1 MKKLI
6 LIFFVALMASC
17 ATQKKIVYFQDAQID
32 SLNVVVSDGVVR
44 FSEGD
49 RISIIVSSRN
59 PELAAVFN
67 LPKVTISGTSGS
79 KLSTGSSEQMT
90 YIVDASG
97 EIDFP
102 VLGKVKIEG
111 LTREEVKDL
120 IQSKILESGMVKD
133 PIVTVM
139 YYNLR
144 FSVLGEISKPGVYD
158 LENDRTTILEALSK
172 AGDLT
177 INSVRDGVHVLRED
191 KEGKVITYA
200 LDMRSM
206 DIYKSPAFY
215 IEPGDV
221 IYVRPNITKTN
232 QSTINGNT
240 VRSTSFWM
248 SLASFMMTIS
258 LLFIN

>member
-32 SLNVVVSDGVVR
+32 SLNIVVSDGVVR
-44 FSEGD
+44 FGVGD
-49 RISIIVSSRN
+49 RISIVVSSRN
-59 PELAAVFN
+59 PELAIVFN
-67 LPKVTISGTSGS
+67 LPKVTMSGVSQASTSSGT
-79 KLSTGSSEQMT
+79 SEQMT
-90 YIVDASG
+90 YTVDNNG
-97 EIDFP
+97 DIEFP
-102 VLGKVKIEG
+102 ILGKVNIEG
-111 LTREEVKDL
+111 LTRDEVKDL
-120 IQSKILESGMVKD
+120 VQTKILESGMLKD

-177 INSVRDGVHVLRED
+177 INSERDGVHVLRED
-191 KEGKVITYA
+191 KDGKVITYA

-221 IYVRPNITKTN
+221 IYVRPNVTKTN